1 MGTYTLQEEML
12 AHHNKI
18 NELINLVNELLNK
31 QQILEEEI
39 NELKSLL
46 CPLGYNGGN

>member
-1 MGTYTLQEEML
+1 METYSLQEEML

-18 NELINLVNELLNK
+18 NELINMVNELLNK
-31 QQILEEEI
+31 QKILEEEI

-46 CPLGYNGGN
+46 CPLE